1 MMCWLD
7 PIKIRM
13 VEENLFK
20 KFGYSLFQRKDI
32 NATKYGI
39 TNAEMTTILNELQLQ
54 DKLANFGVSDLYQ
67 FVSWNNDL
75 GFPIEDTAGPE
86 EVADFLYLRDNG
98 GYYYGN
104 DLLLFLGLS
113 DQVSRMKTIASN
125 NVSKKQFIQIC
136 NADLMVKPALAKVTA
151 ENKRFLQAVDTLLTP
166 GMLSVDEF
174 TAKEVVGRLVD
185 YANEDSIS
193 IKKIE
198 SIVVSLDKMSKKK
211 ILTTCFYDA
220 LVDKKRFS

>member
-20 KFGYSLFQRKDI
+20 EFGYSLFQRKDI
-32 NATKYGI
+32 NAAEYGI

-54 DKLANFGVSDLYQ
+54 DKLADFGVSDLYQ

-86 EVADFLYLRDNG
+86 EVADFLYLRDDG

-125 NVSKKQFIQIC
+125 NVSKKQL
-136 NADLMVKPALAKVTA
+136 ADLLIMQVKIAFQSRK
-151 ENKRFLQAVDTLLTP
+151 
-166 GMLSVDEF
+166 
-174 TAKEVVGRLVD
+174 
-185 YANEDSIS
+185 
-193 IKKIE
+193 
-198 SIVVSLDKMSKKK
+198 
-211 ILTTCFYDA
+211 
-220 LVDKKRFS
+220 

>member
-1 MMCWLD
+1 MLKTISKMQ
-7 PIKIRM
+7 M
-13 VEENLFK
+13 VEERLRQAY
-20 KFGYSLFQRKDI
+20 GDGLFQRKDI
-32 NATKYGI
+32 NAGEYG
-39 TNAEMTTILNELQLQ
+39 TTDAEMTTILNRLRQQ
-54 DKLANFGVSDLYQ
+54 NKLADFGVSDLYQ

-86 EVADFLYLRDNG
+86 EVADFLYLRDDG

-174 TAKEVVGRLVD
+174 TAKEVVGRFVD

-211 ILTTCFYDA
+211 ILTTGFYDA

>member
-1 MMCWLD
+1 MLKTISKMQ
-7 PIKIRM
+7 M
-13 VEENLFK
+13 VEERLRQAY
-20 KFGYSLFQRKDI
+20 GDGLFQRKDI
-32 NATKYGI
+32 NAGEYG
-39 TNAEMTTILNELQLQ
+39 TTDAEMTTILNRLRQQ
-54 DKLANFGVSDLYQ
+54 NKLADFGVSGLYQ

-211 ILTTCFYDA
+211 ILTTGFYDA

>member
-1 MMCWLD
+1 MLKTISKMQ
-7 PIKIRM
+7 M
-13 VEENLFK
+13 VEERLRQAY
-20 KFGYSLFQRKDI
+20 GDGLFQRKDI
-32 NATKYGI
+32 NAGEYG
-39 TNAEMTTILNELQLQ
+39 TTDAEMTTILNRLRQQ
-54 DKLANFGVSDLYQ
+54 NKLADFGVSDLYQ

-86 EVADFLYLRDNG
+86 EVADFLYLRDDG

-211 ILTTCFYDA
+211 ILTTGFYDA

>member
-1 MMCWLD
+1 MLKTISKMQ
-7 PIKIRM
+7 M
-13 VEENLFK
+13 VEERLRQAY
-20 KFGYSLFQRKDI
+20 GDGLFQRKDI
-32 NATKYGI
+32 NAGEYG
-39 TNAEMTTILNELQLQ
+39 TTDAEMTTILNRLRQQ
-54 DKLANFGVSDLYQ
+54 NKLADFGVSDLYQ

-86 EVADFLYLRDNG
+86 EVADFLYLRDDG

-174 TAKEVVGRLVD
+174 TAKEVVSRLVD

-211 ILTTCFYDA
+211 ILTTGFYDA

>member
-1 MMCWLD
+1 MLKTISKMQ
-7 PIKIRM
+7 M
-13 VEENLFK
+13 VEERLRQAYGDGLFE
-20 KFGYSLFQRKDI
+20 RKDI
-32 NATKYGI
+32 NAGEYG
-39 TNAEMTTILNELQLQ
+39 TTDAEMTTILNRLRQQ
-54 DKLANFGVSDLYQ
+54 NKLADFGVSGLYQ

-211 ILTTCFYDA
+211 ILTTGFYDA